1 MKFKKII
8 IFCIVSALAL
18 IIVLG
23 WSPLSAA
30 TRKVVN
36 QLRLAS
42 TLNDGLVG
50 YWSFDGKDMN
60 WGDSSNEVTDAS
72 PSGNSGNIS
81 GFGQEGVR
89 PGVVGQALSFDNVND
104 QVAMGATGLTGDV
117 TATWSAWIKANST
130 AYVGYDSPVAI
141 IGSTAALG
149 AFSLFLNSTGS
160 GVVSL
165 TYAGGNNCA
174 TAAGVVTAGR
184 WYHLVGTKTAG
195 AINTTST
202 IYVDGVAVSCTGS
215 ASTPN
220 VAAGGTTIGSW
231 PGTYF
236 FDGLIDEVRLYN
248 RALSAGEVA
257 YLYNKNAP
265 QNRTTLN
272 KQKNQPND
280 GLVGYWNFDG
290 NNMNWGTGIVTD
302 VSGQGNDGVVS
313 GMATT
318 TAPAI
323 GVASQALSFDGVND
337 YIDAATTGFLSNTGT
352 ISLWIKAGVY
362 TGTDA
367 VPFSSVI
374 DSNNRIYLD
383 MGTSHTTWDF
393 NIGNGTSVNT
403 YFFSASAVS
412 QNTWH
417 HVVMEWN
424 STSMWGYLDG
434 VLGSDGTD
442 SFSINNT
449 FWANTVRIGRY
460 AAASPAALFRGQ
472 IDEVRVY
479 NRALSAGEVKELY
492 ESAAPEFRS
501 KANVSQDTFMKEGL
515 VGYWPFDG
523 KYMNWGTGIA
533 TDVSPSGNNGVVSG
547 MATTTAPAVGIAGQA
562 LNFDGTNDWINA
574 GSAGSTLTDNFTL
587 SAWIKTSIKTQ
598 DDRIIARRSGAS
610 TQWDFM
616 KDSSSRLAMFTG
628 TTYTAVPTNTIDD
641 GGWHL
646 ATVVIN
652 GSSSRFYADGLPIG
666 STFSPTITAQAV
678 NTEIG
683 SFQSGVASTLFQGSL
698 DEVRIYNRALSAAEV
713 LQLYNSSK
721 H

>member
-8 IFCIVSALAL
+8 IFFIVSALAL

-248 RALSAGEVA
+248 RALSAAERA
-257 YLYNKNAP
+257 RLSIL
-265 QNRTTLN
+265 TSS
-272 KQKNQPND
+272 
-280 GLVGYWNFDG
+280 
-290 NNMNWGTGIVTD
+290 IV
-302 VSGQGNDGVVS
+302 
-313 GMATT
+313 
-318 TAPAI
+318 P
-323 GVASQALSFDGVND
+323 L
-337 YIDAATTGFLSNTGT
+337 
-352 ISLWIKAGVY
+352 K
-362 TGTDA
+362 
-367 VPFSSVI
+367 
-374 DSNNRIYLD
+374 
-383 MGTSHTTWDF
+383 
-393 NIGNGTSVNT
+393 
-403 YFFSASAVS
+403 
-412 QNTWH
+412 
-417 HVVMEWN
+417 
-424 STSMWGYLDG
+424 
-434 VLGSDGTD
+434 
-442 SFSINNT
+442 
-449 FWANTVRIGRY
+449 
-460 AAASPAALFRGQ
+460 
-472 IDEVRVY
+472 
-479 NRALSAGEVKELY
+479 
-492 ESAAPEFRS
+492 
-501 KANVSQDTFMKEGL
+501 
-515 VGYWPFDG
+515 
-523 KYMNWGTGIA
+523 
-533 TDVSPSGNNGVVSG
+533 
-547 MATTTAPAVGIAGQA
+547 
-562 LNFDGTNDWINA
+562 
-574 GSAGSTLTDNFTL
+574 
-587 SAWIKTSIKTQ
+587 
-598 DDRIIARRSGAS
+598 
-610 TQWDFM
+610 
-616 KDSSSRLAMFTG
+616 
-628 TTYTAVPTNTIDD
+628 
-641 GGWHL
+641 
-646 ATVVIN
+646 
-652 GSSSRFYADGLPIG
+652 
-666 STFSPTITAQAV
+666 
-678 NTEIG
+678 
-683 SFQSGVASTLFQGSL
+683 
-698 DEVRIYNRALSAAEV
+698 
-713 LQLYNSSK
+713 
-721 H
+721 